1 MSVYT
6 EFELRCDCGL
16 PDDLFGCEPAIYAN
30 SKARVLKEAKGDGWT
45 TRRRDGRTYNYKP
58 GHDPSSGGRDG

>member
-16 PDDLFGCEPAIYAN
+16 PGDKFGCDPAIYA
-30 SKARVLKEAKGDGWT
+30 SRKEVALREAKESGWT
-45 TRRRDGRTYNYKP
+45 TRRRDGRTFHYRP
-58 GHDPSSGGRDG
+58 GHDPSSGGIR